1 MKTITWRKKYNEKL
15 LKKIIWW
22 VMQKLGIGEWK
33 IRFVKA
39 MYTDAASSDCIYF
52 IFSEKF
58 GIKVR
63 VHQGS
68 VLSPLMFVIVMDAL
82 SHAVDMDAHG
92 NYYM

>member
-1 MKTITWRKKYNEKL
+1 MW
-15 LKKIIWW
+15 
-22 VMQKLGIGEWK
+22 KLGIGEWK
-33 IRFVKA
+33 IRFKA
-39 MYTDAASSDCIYF
+39 MYTDAASIACIYF

-68 VLSPLMFVIVMDAL
+68 VLSPLMFVIVMGAL
-82 SHAVDMDAHG
+82 SHAVDMDAHE

>member
-1 MKTITWRKKYNEKL
+1 
-15 LKKIIWW
+15 
-22 VMQKLGIGEWK
+22 
-33 IRFVKA
+33 
-39 MYTDAASSDCIYF
+39 MYTDAASIVCIYV

-63 VHQGS
+63 AHQGS
-68 VLSPLMFVIVMDAL
+68 VLSPLMFVIVMGAL